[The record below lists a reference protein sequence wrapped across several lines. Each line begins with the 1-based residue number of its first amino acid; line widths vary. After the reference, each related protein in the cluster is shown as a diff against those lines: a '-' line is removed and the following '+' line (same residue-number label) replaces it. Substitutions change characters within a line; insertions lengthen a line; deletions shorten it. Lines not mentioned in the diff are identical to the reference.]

1 MVEPCQAEPGRL
13 QTEAEPKE
21 VKLQACGAKMEVA
34 WQARVELG
42 GLRTKVDLEL
52 ES

>member
-13 QTEAEPKE
+13 QPEAEPKE

-34 WQARVELG
+34 WQAREELEG
-42 GLRTKVDLEL
+42 VGTKADPEL